1 MGDSALKNKIHQLVE
16 NSDEEMLET
25 VYQLLQP
32 TEYTDEFK
40 NILNEEYADYQT
52 NKQVISNTEMDALI
66 KEVLKK

>member
-1 MGDSALKNKIHQLVE
+1 MGGSALKDKIHQLVE
-16 NSDEEMLET
+16 SSDEEMLES
-25 VYQLLQP
+25 VYQLLQQ

-52 NKQVISNTEMDALI
+52 NKQVISNAEMDALI